1 MMGASI
7 VWCIWGKRVLC
18 FSKDCVIGIFLWLA
32 VLHVKTCILT
42 VKSTRSAKYSGEP
55 NSKPNG
61 DNGDNT
67 VPSEDSN
74 ESVGLWACTKQ
85 KNNKNIENML
95 HNTSNMDQNTSSN
108 LRVVVVIVGV
118 VCCIL

>member
-1 MMGASI
+1 MRASI
-7 VWCIWGKRVLC
+7 VWCIGGKRVLC

-61 DNGDNT
+61 DNDDNT
-67 VPSEDSN
+67 VPSADSN
-74 ESVGLWACTKQ
+74 ESVGL
-85 KNNKNIENML
+85 
-95 HNTSNMDQNTSSN
+95 
-108 LRVVVVIVGV
+108 
-118 VCCIL
+118 